1 MDQFKWKSDQNSDHP
16 TNSDRF
22 SSSSARL
29 KNKIQC
35 ERSIFE
41 FNRIGIF
48 VPIVILEN
56 DEQTYKI
63 QICRFR
69 WNYISDTLTTNLGFS

>member
-1 MDQFKWKSDQNSDHP
+1 MKSQTFKQIR
-16 TNSDRF
+16 TG
-22 SSSSARL
+22 SAIPFRQP
-29 KNKIQC
+29 KNKI
-35 ERSIFE
+35 RHSIFE

-69 WNYISDTLTTNLGFS
+69 WNYISDTLTD

>member
-1 MDQFKWKSDQNSDHP
+1 MKSQTFKQIR
-16 TNSDRF
+16 TG
-22 SSSSARL
+22 SAIPFPQL
-29 KNKIQC
+29 KNKI
-35 ERSIFE
+35 RHSIFE

-69 WNYISDTLTTNLGFS
+69 WNYISDTLTD